1 MLEPTRYYY
10 RRRRGRGAAAAARR
24 LPTVAAMDRAK
35 WGDLPENVL
44 LGVTACLPCRAD
56 RVRMACV
63 NRQWRAAVREGP
75 RPPPPAPQLPPL
87 PPQLPWLI
95 FPSSA
100 TPSFY
105 SWIGRTSHPLPLPPD
120 VRVARFCGS
129 SDGGWFVLALDS
141 SHRYALYNLNSGHRV
156 ELPPGIVSPS
166 GKQFP
171 LVARFATLS
180 ASPPTPSSSPRP
192 YMLAAVVLVSRRL
205 DVAFWVQGSQCWF
218 PHRGPRLNQPQD
230 VVYYNGGFYFVTAD
244 EGVVVYWPGYGRLT
258 NNQMRMRRVEYN
270 MLRRDDY
277 LEDMGFIGGNGS
289 ITRYLVESRGQLLM
303 VARYIYN
310 EGGTEVLRVFRF
322 HVMPLT
328 PAAAIS
334 GRPRATWLPVDY
346 LEGRMLFVGKGCSR
360 SFEAARFPGFEDAII
375 YFLDEGF
382 VHDTTASAAV
392 QERPRYSFTDMGR
405 YEMDDMASEAWP
417 PVDRRPTTS
426 DNAPPTWWFP

>member
-1 MLEPTRYYY
+1 
-10 RRRRGRGAAAAARR
+10 
-24 LPTVAAMDRAK
+24 MDRVRR
-35 WGDLPENVL
+35 WGDLLDNVL
-44 LGVTACLPCRAD
+44 LGVTARLPCRAD

-63 NRQWRAAVREGP
+63 NKQWRAAVRAEP
-75 RPPPPAPQLPPL
+75 RPPPPMPQLPPL

-95 FPSSA
+95 FPNTT

-105 SWIGRTSHPLPLPPD
+105 SWIGGMSHSLPLPPD

-129 SDGGWFVLALDS
+129 SDGGWFVLALDP

-156 ELPPGIVSPS
+156 ELPPGIESPS

-180 ASPPTPSSSPRP
+180 ASPSSPSPRP
-192 YMLAAVVLVSRRL
+192 FMLAAVVLVSRRL
-205 DVAFWVQGSQCWF
+205 DVAFWVQGSECWF
-218 PHRGPRLNQPQD
+218 PHRGPRMTQPQD
-230 VVYYNGGFYFVTAD
+230 VIYHNGGFYFVTAD
-244 EGVVVYWPGYGRLT
+244 EGVVVYWPGYGRPT
-258 NNQMRMRRVEYN
+258 NNQMRMRRVEYD
-270 MLRRDDY
+270 MLQREDY

-322 HVMPLT
+322 HVMSLPWT
-328 PAAAIS
+328 ATAAIS
-334 GRPRATWLPVDY
+334 GRPRATWVPVDY

-360 SFEAARFPGFEDAII
+360 SFEAARFDGFEDAII

-382 VHDTTASAAV
+382 VPDTTAVVV
-392 QERPRYSFTDMGR
+392 QERPRYSFADMGRFR